1 MSAGQVIRTITAFGA
16 LAVALPASA
25 YADAVTVWNA
35 NAGVAATAACL
46 APLNNPLHESRI
58 YAMMHVAIHD
68 ALNAIDRRSR
78 PYAFDAQAQAG
89 ASPDAAVAAA
99 ARDVLVALIAQLP
112 LELHTQACIDAGVAS
127 VESAYT
133 AALGAIPN
141 DQGKVLGI
149 QVGRAAAAA
158 ILALRAQDGAVGPFL
173 NFACPQDTNPGEYQC
188 TPGTPVIAFQMWNN
202 VIPFVLKHSSQF
214 RPGPPYALD
223 RKKYTA
229 DFNEVKS
236 LGGDDVTTPSAR
248 TADQTEIAL
257 FWYESSPLK
266 WNRIGRTVSAD
277 RGLTLWENARLFGLL
292 NMALADGYIAMVDTK
307 NHYNYWRPVTAI
319 QNGDTDGNP
328 DTLGDS
334 TWTPL
339 RGTPPNQDYA
349 SGHSIEGGAGAE
361 VLKQFF
367 GTDQINFED
376 CSASL
381 PAGSTC
387 SDATPVLR
395 SYTSFSQA
403 AVENAYSRILIGF
416 HFRKS
421 VEEGTEYGRKI
432 GRRAANLFMRPVH

>member
-1 MSAGQVIRTITAFGA
+1 
-16 LAVALPASA
+16 
-25 YADAVTVWNA
+25 
-35 NAGVAATAACL
+35 
-46 APLNNPLHESRI
+46 
-58 YAMMHVAIHD
+58 
-68 ALNAIDRRSR
+68 
-78 PYAFDAQAQAG
+78 
-89 ASPDAAVAAA
+89 
-99 ARDVLVALIAQLP
+99 
-112 LELHTQACIDAGVAS
+112 
-127 VESAYT
+127 
-133 AALGAIPN
+133 
-141 DQGKVLGI
+141 
-149 QVGRAAAAA
+149 
-158 ILALRAQDGAVGPFL
+158 
-173 NFACPQDTNPGEYQC
+173 
-188 TPGTPVIAFQMWNN
+188 
-202 VIPFVLKHSSQF
+202 
-214 RPGPPYALD
+214 
-223 RKKYTA
+223 
-229 DFNEVKS
+229 
-236 LGGDDVTTPSAR
+236 
-248 TADQTEIAL
+248 
-257 FWYESSPLK
+257 
-266 WNRIGRTVSAD
+266 
-277 RGLTLWENARLFGLL
+277 
-292 NMALADGYIAMVDTK
+292 MALADGYIAMVDSK

-421 VEEGTEYGRKI
+421 VEEGTEYGRDI